1 MKIKIVAG
9 LTALA
14 GLGAVLAGGVA
25 NADVPYSHSQGI
37 NQRLHDQHARIRQ
50 GVGDDQ
56 LTWRE
61 TRNLD
66 RRDARVARQEQRDR
80 FFHHGHLTTRE
91 RHQING
97 ELNRDSR
104 AIYRDKHNDHVAR

>member
-1 MKIKIVAG
+1 MKITIVAG

-25 NADVPYSHSQGI
+25 NADVPYPHPHGI
-37 NQRLHDQHARIRQ
+37 NQRLRDQHARIGQ
-50 GVGDDQ
+50 GIGDDQ
-56 LTWRE
+56 LTRRE
-61 TRNLD
+61 TRDLD
-66 RRDARVARQEQRDR
+66 RRDARVVRQEQRDR
-80 FFHHGHLTTRE
+80 FFHHGHLTAGE
-91 RHQING
+91 RRHLDG